1 MFLAIPEVELT
12 QFKKYVRELQRGDV
26 VFEENDP
33 PDDCIYLLRQGQVHV
48 ERGGRSLG
56 DISALEFV
64 GEMAALTGKP
74 RTATVTVKSD
84 KAVLYAFP
92 KANIESILANKRWGR
107 MLAER
112 MAENLE
118 ARLRDVDR
126 MQAVEAKLYSLL
138 AELSLLSA
146 AATTDAL
153 KAALGKGVP
162 EIVEMYIKRL
172 DRAKLQPVEAAQ
184 LDALKQ
190 SGALSNELHTAA
202 TAKLTA
208 KP

>member
-1 MFLAIPEVELT
+1 MFLAIPDAELT
-12 QFKKYVRELQRGDV
+12 QFKNYVRELQRGDV
-26 VFEENDP
+26 VFKENDA
-33 PDDCIYLLRQGQVHV
+33 PDGCIYLLRQGEVHI

-92 KANIESILANKRWGR
+92 KSNIESILANKRWGR

-118 ARLRDVDR
+118 ARLEDADR
-126 MQAVEAKLYSLL
+126 LRTGESKFFSLL

-162 EIVEMYIKRL
+162 AIVEMYLKSV
-172 DRAKLQPVEAAQ
+172 DRTKLHPVESAQ
-184 LDALKQ
+184 LDALKK
-190 SGALSNELHTAA
+190 SGALSDELYTAA
-202 TAKLTA
+202 TAKLA
-208 KP
+208 DKH

>member
-1 MFLAIPEVELT
+1 MFLAIPTAELT
-12 QFKKYVRELQRGDV
+12 QFKNYVRELKRGDV
-26 VFEENDP
+26 VFKENDA
-33 PDDCIYLLRQGQVHV
+33 PDGCIYLLRQGEVHI

-112 MAENLE
+112 MSENLE
-118 ARLRDVDR
+118 ARLHDADQLREG
-126 MQAVEAKLYSLL
+126 EAKFFALL
-138 AELSLLSA
+138 AELSLLSD

-153 KAALGKGVP
+153 KAALAKGVP
-162 EIVEMYIKRL
+162 AIVEMYLKSV
-172 DRAKLQPVEAAQ
+172 DRAKLRPVEIAR
-184 LDALKQ
+184 LDILKQ
-190 SGALSNELHTAA
+190 SGVLSDVLYTAA
-202 TAKLTA
+202 AEKLA
-208 KP
+208 HKP

>member
-12 QFKKYVRELQRGDV
+12 QFKKYLRELQRGDV
-26 VFEENDP
+26 VFQENDP
-33 PDDCIYLLRQGQVHV
+33 PDDCIYLLRQGEVHI

-74 RTATVTVKSD
+74 RSATVTVKSD

-126 MQAVEAKLYSLL
+126 MQAIEAKLYSLL

-153 KAALGKGVP
+153 KAALGKGLP

-184 LDALKQ
+184 LDELKR
-190 SGALSNELHTAA
+190 SGALSAELHTAA
-202 TAKLTA
+202 TAKLTH